1 MNWKSIEKNNKKAF
15 SKLIFD
21 WNIKTYKCT
30 EFEFLCNSAS
40 QNHSANIIVNDRD
53 LYDFF
58 DDNKIYVVVQ
68 RDWDAV
74 SECDTT
80 EWYYDISVGEI
91 NTEHG
96 AGVWFENRKD
106 CEVIAFE
113 RAFIILEEKL

>member
-1 MNWKSIEKNNKKAF
+1 MMKLNLFYSLTELLGHLIEDIKPLILIDNIESIIYN
-15 SKLIFD
+15 
-21 WNIKTYKCT
+21 
-30 EFEFLCNSAS
+30 
-40 QNHSANIIVNDRD
+40 
-53 LYDFF
+53 FF